1 MIARSFLAALA
12 LSITIHAQE
21 LAPLS
26 AKYKTDSDAVAA
38 RRDASIA
45 RIVRTY
51 TAALDAAEKSATTA
65 GDVNAL
71 SAISSE
77 RDSINAKRLL
87 PTAAATLPKSVL
99 PARKTYLVEFAK
111 VDTESGQQNKL
122 VSTSYL
128 QALASLQSRSAGNPS
143 LLAEIA
149 AEKKRV
155 IEAIP
160 VDVPSLA
167 KKIGGTEWAN
177 DPGSHAFTLNTDGS
191 AKSSSGSKGKWSL
204 GSPTELILQ
213 WSGNPKESWTLDAA
227 AGTLKKSGHS
237 YSRKN

>member
-1 MIARSFLAALA
+1 MITHAFLAALA
-12 LSITIHAQE
+12 LTLTIHAQE

-26 AKYKTDSDAVAA
+26 AKFKADSEVVAS
-38 RRDASIA
+38 RRDASIS
-45 RIVRTY
+45 RIARTY
-51 TAALDAAEKSATTA
+51 ATALDAAEKMATTA

-71 SAISSE
+71 SAINAE

-87 PTAAATLPKSVL
+87 PTAAPTLPKSVL
-99 PARKTYLVEFAK
+99 PARKAYLGEFTK
-111 VDTESGQQNKL
+111 VDAENAQQNKL
-122 VSTSYL
+122 IVASYL
-128 QALASLQSRSAGNPS
+128 QALASLQSRSTGNSS
-143 LLAEIA
+143 LQAEIA

-155 IEAIP
+155 IEALP

-167 KKIGGTEWAN
+167 KKIAGTEWAN
-177 DPGSHAFTLNTDGS
+177 DPGSHAFTLNADGS

-204 GSPTELILQ
+204 SSPTELILQ
-213 WSGNPKESWTLDAA
+213 WSGNPKESWTLDAI